1 MAHHARIDNDVL
13 NFLRRAH
20 RMIDEIQQ
28 APDAEESDATARLHE
43 AQAAELSAQ
52 GEETVSALTAFLL
65 STSCTNN
72 TRQSNS
78 DVDLATRN
86 CVHVG
91 DSLSGQGSD
100 A

>member
-1 MAHHARIDNDVL
+1 MRNVAGEEQ
-13 NFLRRAH
+13 LRTLEE
-20 RMIDEIQQ
+20 MQ
-28 APDAEESDATARLHE
+28 AGATARLHE

-52 GEETVSALTAFLL
+52 GEETVSAPLLILL

-72 TRQSNS
+72 TRRSKIYD

-91 DSLSGQGSD
+91 DSLSGNGSE

>member
-1 MAHHARIDNDVL
+1 MPFFCAQNIAGEEQ
-13 NFLRRAH
+13 LRTLEE
-20 RMIDEIQQ
+20 MQ
-28 APDAEESDATARLHE
+28 AGATARLHE

-52 GEETVSALTAFLL
+52 GEETVSALHILL
-65 STSCTNN
+65 PTSCTNN

-78 DVDLATRN
+78 YVDLATRN

-91 DSLSGQGSD
+91 DSLSVGNGSE